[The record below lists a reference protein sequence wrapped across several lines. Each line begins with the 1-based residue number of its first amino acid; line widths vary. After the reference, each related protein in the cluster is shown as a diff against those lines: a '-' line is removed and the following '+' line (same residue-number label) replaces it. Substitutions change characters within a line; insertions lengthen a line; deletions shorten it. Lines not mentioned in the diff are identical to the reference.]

1 MLLTLDL
8 GHLRTYL
15 HYATAGVIPEMPI
28 AKEWVASMQA
38 LMIFFASVYRF
49 YLNEGRSYLDGSGG
63 TSPPNWPTFTRAV
76 LSYISACVLFGYIVW
91 ALVDGLPATS
101 DAFPAHVNTDIIC
114 LQVLVWVWVRYPWSR
129 LPAGL
134 GIGALT
140 ATTTMRLGAC
150 KDVGFAF
157 LDVSSK
163 AGLAIFFVLKAAWV
177 QETAKMR
184 SWRRE
189 TCAECHNWFAARW
202 S

>member
-1 MLLTLDL
+1 MDGLRHSDWLCTLVLLTLDL

-63 TSPPNWPTFTRAV
+63 TSPPNWPTFTMAV

-114 LQVLVWVWVRYPWSR
+114 LQVFVWVWVGVPRG
-129 LPAGL
+129 LDCQPAWAL
-134 GIGALT
+134 GP
-140 ATTTMRLGAC
+140 
-150 KDVGFAF
+150 
-157 LDVSSK
+157 
-163 AGLAIFFVLKAAWV
+163 
-177 QETAKMR
+177 
-184 SWRRE
+184 
-189 TCAECHNWFAARW
+189 
-202 S
+202 

>member
-1 MLLTLDL
+1 VLLTLDL

-15 HYATAGVIPEMPI
+15 HFATAGVIPEMPI

-63 TSPPNWPTFTRAV
+63 TSPPNWPTFTMAV

-114 LQVLVWVWVRYPWSR
+114 LQVFVWVWVGYPVVSIASR
-129 LPAGL
+129 LGHWGL
-134 GIGALT
+134 DGDYYN
-140 ATTTMRLGAC
+140 ATWSLL

-177 QETAKMR
+177 TRDSEDALV
-184 SWRRE
+184 
-189 TCAECHNWFAARW
+189 AAGKLALNVT